1 MLSCLPTAPM
11 RLRLAGASL
20 LLLVLATGCSHDV
33 FHTEAG
39 SGFRIGLAVTPTLVL
54 LGLSLAGLLAYLR
67 GRRRRKR

>member
-1 MLSCLPTAPM
+1 MLYSLPTTPM
-11 RLRLAGASL
+11 RLRLAGAS

-54 LGLSLAGLLAYLR
+54 LGLSLAGLLVYLR
-67 GRRRRKR
+67 GRQRRKR